1 MEGSRF
7 SRLAE
12 RSLSRAWGADVIGMT
27 NLTEARLAREAEICY
42 ATLALVTDWDC
53 WREATEAVS
62 VEAVLAVLA
71 QNADA
76 ARRTM
81 REAVSRVEESRS
93 CACRDALAFA
103 ILTDPKAI
111 PEAARERLRPIA
123 GRYF

>member
-1 MEGSRF
+1 
-7 SRLAE
+7 
-12 RSLSRAWGADVIGMT
+12 MT
-27 NLTEARLAREAEICY
+27 NLTEARLAREGEICY

-62 VEAVLAVLA
+62 VEAVLTVLA
-71 QNADA
+71 ENADA

-81 REAVSRVEESRS
+81 REAVARVEGSRS
-93 CACRDALAFA
+93 CACRDALRFA

-111 PEAARERLRPIA
+111 PEATKERLRPIA

>member
-1 MEGSRF
+1 
-7 SRLAE
+7 
-12 RSLSRAWGADVIGMT
+12 MT
-27 NLTEARLAREAEICY
+27 NLTEARLARAGEICY

-71 QNADA
+71 ENAEA

-81 REAVSRVEESRS
+81 RAAVSRVEASRS
-93 CACRDALAFA
+93 CACRDALRYA
-103 ILTDPKAI
+103 ILTDAKAI
-111 PEAARERLRPIA
+111 PEATKERLRPIA

>member
-1 MEGSRF
+1 MLRDRF
-7 SRLAE
+7 QDLPRKRERPAARVSGDERLPP
-12 RSLSRAWGADVIGMT
+12 RPHG
-27 NLTEARLAREAEICY
+27 AREGEICY

-71 QNADA
+71 DNADA

-81 REAVSRVEESRS
+81 REAVSRVEGSRS
-93 CACRDALAFA
+93 CACRDALRDA

-111 PEAARERLRPIA
+111 PEATRERLRPIA